1 MYPQKIDLHAKYES
15 LDAICSNHFQT
26 GNATL
31 SAPFLELKCPQK
43 HNAGLEF
50 YFGIPESL
58 LGVKPNL
65 CFGKRKCCET
75 RRSIKVT
82 HFQQNKESVDTT
94 LSLAENVIFL
104 ELRVTQHFV
113 LKHKLARNVRLRLL
127 GEKYT
132 TVMNDSHV

>member
-1 MYPQKIDLHAKYES
+1 M
-15 LDAICSNHFQT
+15 
-26 GNATL
+26 
-31 SAPFLELKCPQK
+31 
-43 HNAGLEF
+43 
-50 YFGIPESL
+50 
-58 LGVKPNL
+58 
-65 CFGKRKCCET
+65 
-75 RRSIKVT
+75 T